1 MNDISWTTYAYHMFV
16 TNNMEWIMVL
26 MIAIWIFVNTYRNHL
41 RQEQLDNIQTKV
53 DEIWDGTNP
62 NG

>member
-16 TNNMEWIMVL
+16 NNNMEWIMVL

>member
-1 MNDISWTTYAYHMFV
+1 MSDTSWTNYAYHMFV
-16 TNNMEWIMVL
+16 NNSMEWITML
-26 MIAIWIFVNTYRNHL
+26 MIAIWIFVNTYREHL
-41 RQEQLDNIQTKV
+41 RQDQLDNMQNKL